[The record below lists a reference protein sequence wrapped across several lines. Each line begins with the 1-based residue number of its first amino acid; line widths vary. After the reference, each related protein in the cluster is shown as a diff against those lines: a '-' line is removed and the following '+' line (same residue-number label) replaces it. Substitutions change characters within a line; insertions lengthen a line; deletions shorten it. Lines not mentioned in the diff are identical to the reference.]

1 MTNRLKEIIDE
12 ISKKLKNAGI
22 KSIILYPVNY
32 PNIGNRYPMAIIKET
47 RQDYVATS
55 GMQYEYNMYLS
66 IVIVSDRINDR
77 LMYMHDLQ
85 AKIFNEL
92 FKDCTL
98 NGKVANINPIQV
110 NFGDIL
116 SSDINAYPG
125 FTETNSFM
133 EINLQLLLY
142 DER

>member
-1 MTNRLKEIIDE
+1 MTNRLKDIIDE

-22 KSIILYPVNY
+22 KSIILYPENY

-85 AKIFNEL
+85 TKIFNEL

>member
-1 MTNRLKEIIDE
+1 MTNRLKDIIDE

-22 KSIILYPVNY
+22 KSIILYPENY

-55 GMQYEYNMYLS
+55 GMQYEYNMYIS

-77 LMYMHDLQ
+77 LIYMHDLQ
-85 AKIFNEL
+85 TKIFNEL

-98 NGKVANINPIQV
+98 NGKVANIIPIQV

>member
-1 MTNRLKEIIDE
+1 MTNRLKDIIDE

-22 KSIILYPVNY
+22 KSIILYPENY

-47 RQDYVATS
+47 RQDYVPTS

-85 AKIFNEL
+85 TKIFNEL
-92 FKDCTL
+92 FKDCKL

-116 SSDINAYPG
+116 SSDINAYTG
-125 FTETNSFM
+125 FT
-133 EINLQLLLY
+133 L
-142 DER
+142 

>member
-22 KSIILYPVNY
+22 KSIILYPENY

-55 GMQYEYNMYLS
+55 GMQYEYNMYIS

-77 LMYMHDLQ
+77 LIYMHDLQ
-85 AKIFNEL
+85 TKIFNEL

>member
-1 MTNRLKEIIDE
+1 MINKLKEIIDE
-12 ISKKLKNAGI
+12 ITKKLKNAGI
-22 KSIILYPVNY
+22 KSIILYPENY
-32 PNIGNRYPMAIIKET
+32 PSIGNRYPMAIIKET
-47 RQDYVATS
+47 RQEFIATS

-66 IVIVSDRINDR
+66 IVIASDKINDR

-92 FKDCTL
+92 FKDCQM

-110 NFGDIL
+110 NFGEML
-116 SSDINAYPG
+116 SSDLNAYPG

>member
-1 MTNRLKEIIDE
+1 MTNRLKDIIDE

-22 KSIILYPVNY
+22 KSIILYPENY

-66 IVIVSDRINDR
+66 IIIVSDRINDR
-77 LMYMHDLQ
+77 LIYMHDLQ
-85 AKIFNEL
+85 TKIFNEL

>member
-1 MTNRLKEIIDE
+1 MTNRLKEIIEE

-22 KSIILYPVNY
+22 KSIILYPENY

-55 GMQYEYNMYLS
+55 GMQYEYNMYIS

-77 LMYMHDLQ
+77 LIYMHDLQ
-85 AKIFNEL
+85 TKIFNEL

>member
-1 MTNRLKEIIDE
+1 MTNRLKDIIDE

-22 KSIILYPVNY
+22 KSIILYPENY

-66 IVIVSDRINDR
+66 IIIVSDRINDR

-85 AKIFNEL
+85 AKIFNVL

>member
-1 MTNRLKEIIDE
+1 MTNKIKEILST
-12 ISKKLKNAGI
+12 ISEKLKTAGI
-22 KSIILYPVNY
+22 RTVIYYPENY
-32 PNIGNRYPMAIIKET
+32 PHIGNRYPMAIIKET

-66 IVIVSDRINDR
+66 IVIVSDKINER
-77 LMYMHDLQ
+77 LEDMHNLQ

-92 FKDCTL
+92 FKDCSL

-110 NFGDIL
+110 NMGDIL
-116 SSDINAYPG
+116 TNDINAYAG

-133 EINLQLLLY
+133 EIILQLLIY

>member
-1 MTNRLKEIIDE
+1 MTNRLKDIIDE

-22 KSIILYPVNY
+22 KSIILYPENY

-85 AKIFNEL
+85 TKIFNEL
-92 FKDCTL
+92 FKDCKL

-110 NFGDIL
+110 NLGDIL